1 MRQCYHVPTRCLSFP
16 VCSLDTNLISCRIH
30 AVSAPL
36 CMDGKA
42 TFGVSQGGRHFVGTI
57 CLSRSTELVLSYF
70 APVFL
75 TALGD
80 AGISLCP
87 PEPAISPE
95 PLLTALALTLKGMQS
110 LGRRASIASS
120 WKIEFIRESEKS

>member
-1 MRQCYHVPTRCLSFP
+1 M
-16 VCSLDTNLISCRIH
+16 
-30 AVSAPL
+30 
-36 CMDGKA
+36 
-42 TFGVSQGGRHFVGTI
+42 GTI
-57 CLSRSTELVLSYF
+57 CLSQSTELVLSYF

-80 AGISLCP
+80 AGILLCP
-87 PEPAISPE
+87 PEPAVSPV

-120 WKIEFIRESEKS
+120 WKIDFIQESKTS